1 MQIITDQ
8 IVQSTAWRKTPI
20 LQDTILAIK
29 RLVNGFVELDGI
41 APAVRCTV
49 SPMMM
54 THMGTTHASLV
65 QEERSVCTAGM
76 ALVAKS
82 TVCLGMTLWQVSLA
96 VHKGRKFVCGI
107 GSVKNNAMSIVSQPM
122 IQLQVTPVTL
132 LGTSCAY
139 KAGMVHHV
147 IANQEMITPWAIHV
161 ILLREKENAWWDGLE
176 EIAMFFVFQ
185 ETTPEVILP
194 VTVSLEQKNV
204 YQSGLVRTAPYS
216 ARPEMIPW
224 ASTSAQ

>member
-49 SPMMM
+49 SPTMM

-65 QEERSVCTAGM
+65 LEERSVCTAGM
-76 ALVAKS
+76 ALIAKS

-96 VHKGRKFVCGI
+96 IHKGRKFVCGI
-107 GSVKNNAMSIVSQPM
+107 GSVHNNAMSIVSQPM
-122 IQLQVTPVTL
+122 IQLQVTLVTL

-204 YQSGLVRTAPYS
+204 YQSGLGRTAPYS

-224 ASTSAQ
+224 ANTSAQ